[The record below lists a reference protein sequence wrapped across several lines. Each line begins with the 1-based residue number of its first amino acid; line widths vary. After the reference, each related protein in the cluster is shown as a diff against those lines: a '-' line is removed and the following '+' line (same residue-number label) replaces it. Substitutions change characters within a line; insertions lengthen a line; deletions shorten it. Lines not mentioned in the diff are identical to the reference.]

1 MGATATDS
9 IKENNIH
16 KNYHII
22 IDEAAGVLKPKLS
35 QINVFTDGSKTKHG
49 VRRSRVYSNER
60 QTTSSYNRKYIIK
73 QRSHSIPGRG
83 SGH

>member
-1 MGATATDS
+1 MGAVATDS

-22 IDEAAGVLKPKLS
+22 IDEAAGNKKPKLS

-49 VRRSRVYSNER
+49 VGAG
-60 QTTSSYNRKYIIK
+60 YIVM
-73 QRSHSIPGRG
+73 
-83 SGH
+83 